1 MLHGLAVERDHGS
14 VSTAG
19 EPLVLRLVWGFLW
32 KGGGHPG
39 PRAAGDATGYGVDP
53 VAEDGS
59 REGKEI
65 RKKEKKKGGTYILE
79 GE

>member
-1 MLHGLAVERDHGS
+1 
-14 VSTAG
+14 
-19 EPLVLRLVWGFLW
+19 
-32 KGGGHPG
+32 
-39 PRAAGDATGYGVDP
+39 VDP